1 MCSELNILDLSLQ
14 ARRCRYART
23 SSEIIHMISVIYF
36 LTSLNKKSAGV
47 AAVAVEGDET
57 VLFYFSEGLRIHI
70 YLSLSIYISILSI
83 NKGAE
88 SLTIKAN

>member
-1 MCSELNILDLSLQ
+1 
-14 ARRCRYART
+14 
-23 SSEIIHMISVIYF
+23 MIFVIYF

-57 VLFYFSEGLRIHI
+57 VLFYYSEDT
-70 YLSLSIYISILSI
+70 YLSLSLYLYISILSI
-83 NKGAE
+83 NRGAE